1 MYVVSGSGAPSGH
14 MTHSNYSPSIAF
26 PTLGQSTQ
34 PPHSY
39 PGQSTQPPH
48 SYPGQST
55 QPPHSYLGQ
64 STQPPHSYG
73 LQASA
78 PVLIPQGKFAIASLT
93 AVIYILCMWKG
104 HCQGDCFP
112 V

>member
-1 MYVVSGSGAPSGH
+1 MLHILEQSHIPSQPVYVVSGLGAPSGH
-14 MTHSNYSPSIAF
+14 MTRSNYSPGIA
-26 PTLGQSTQ
+26 L
-34 PPHSY
+34 
-39 PGQSTQPPH
+39 GQSTQPPH

-93 AVIYILCMWKG
+93 AVIYILCMWQG
-104 HCQGDCFP
+104 HC
-112 V
+112 